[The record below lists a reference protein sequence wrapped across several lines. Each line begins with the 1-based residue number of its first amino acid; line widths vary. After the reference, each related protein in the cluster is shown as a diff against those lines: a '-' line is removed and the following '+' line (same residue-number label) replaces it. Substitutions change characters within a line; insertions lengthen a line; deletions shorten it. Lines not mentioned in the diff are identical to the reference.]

1 MVQDTP
7 PSFTTLCRRALRKA
21 CPRCG
26 ERGLF
31 ASFLTLR
38 DRCPSCDWETQRA
51 PGTMTGG
58 MYLTGAINQLFAV
71 AVLIVL
77 WLTVDAGP
85 WTMLA
90 IGLPVIALFSLLFL
104 PYSKSLWLAIEY
116 WTDTKE
122 GN

>member
-1 MVQDTP
+1 
-7 PSFTTLCRRALRKA
+7 
-21 CPRCG
+21 
-26 ERGLF
+26 
-31 ASFLTLR
+31 
-38 DRCPSCDWETQRA
+38 
-51 PGTMTGG
+51 MTGG
-58 MYLTGAINQLFAV
+58 MYLTGAVNQLFAV

-85 WTMLA
+85 WIMLA

-122 GN
+122 GD